1 MKNLSCIPFAFSCLL
16 LSASCIEE
24 KLDAC
29 PPQGGNVAVTL
40 RVERFQT
47 RPPYRP
53 SDLEPEFAE
62 RIHSLDYL
70 LYAEGRLIGQ
80 GRADDI
86 RAADGNSYLFRL
98 DTLPFGNY
106 RLAFAANA
114 APRMMT
120 GTTDA
125 PELRYIVYQGEKG
138 ADDHFRADLP
148 FEVTCPCRN
157 EFEAVLRRVYGVTRF
172 RFENL
177 PAEIASVEVSL
188 DNVGERMPLCG
199 DPDRPCEVARRIP
212 VTDMVARADGTY
224 TLGTFCTLPGMK
236 TAWRLKLY
244 NDDGPS
250 PVYDR
255 MVTDTLNIECNQLTE
270 LTARFKEGGLR
281 EEIEFSVDVDTTW
294 DGSNEGGGEVVLT
307 CTF

>member
-1 MKNLSCIPFAFSCLL
+1 
-16 LSASCIEE
+16 
-24 KLDAC
+24 
-29 PPQGGNVAVTL
+29 
-40 RVERFQT
+40 
-47 RPPYRP
+47 
-53 SDLEPEFAE
+53 
-62 RIHSLDYL
+62 
-70 LYAEGRLIGQ
+70 
-80 GRADDI
+80 
-86 RAADGNSYLFRL
+86 
-98 DTLPFGNY
+98 
-106 RLAFAANA
+106 
-114 APRMMT
+114 MMA

-138 ADDHFRADLP
+138 ADDHFRAALP

-177 PAEIASVEVSL
+177 PAAIASVEVSL

-212 VTDMVARADGTY
+212 VTDMAARADGTY

-244 NDDGPS
+244 SDDGPS

-281 EEIEFSVDVDTTW
+281 DEIEFSVDVDTTW
-294 DGSNEGGGEVVLT
+294 DGSNEGGGEVVLK
-307 CTF
+307 

>member
-177 PAEIASVEVSL
+177 PAEIEQQLVSRSRRSVFFISVLS
-188 DNVGERMPLCG
+188 V
-199 DPDRPCEVARRIP
+199 
-212 VTDMVARADGTY
+212 
-224 TLGTFCTLPGMK
+224 
-236 TAWRLKLY
+236 
-244 NDDGPS
+244 
-250 PVYDR
+250 
-255 MVTDTLNIECNQLTE
+255 
-270 LTARFKEGGLR
+270 
-281 EEIEFSVDVDTTW
+281 FSVRPVPRKNTKNMRVPVNLLQSW
-294 DGSNEGGGEVVLT
+294 KVNLKRI
-307 CTF
+307 